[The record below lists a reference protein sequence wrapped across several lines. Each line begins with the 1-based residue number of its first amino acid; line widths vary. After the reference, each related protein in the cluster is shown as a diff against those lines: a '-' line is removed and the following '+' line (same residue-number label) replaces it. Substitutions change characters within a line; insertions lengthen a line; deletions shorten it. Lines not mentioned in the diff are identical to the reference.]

1 MHNEILHIG
10 RFTLHGYSMM
20 IAIGFIVAMGVC
32 LLKAKKDNK
41 DSDIITDIGLISV
54 LAGFLGAKI
63 LYIIVDYK
71 ELFSNPK
78 NVIGFPQIFSGFVVY
93 GGIIAATI
101 IMLIYSKIKKVD
113 FFEYIDYIIPHVAIV
128 QGFGRIGCFLAG
140 CCYGAETTSPLGVVF
155 PEGSIAPAGIRL
167 WPTQLFSAA
176 GNFVIAGILFLA
188 VYVIKIKKKG
198 NICVLYLILYSIGRF
213 LVEFLRN
220 DARGSVG
227 ALSTSQFI
235 AIFTLVAGIA
245 LGVYINIIK
254 KDNQSDKNEAKTDK

>member
-41 DSDIITDIGLISV
+41 DSDVITDIGLISV

-93 GGIIAATI
+93 GGIIGGA
-101 IMLIYSKIKKVD
+101 LGVFIYSKVKKIN
-113 FFEYIDYIIPHVAIV
+113 FLEYLDYMIPFIAVV

-140 CCYGAETTSPLGVVF
+140 CCYGGPTDSFLGVVF
-155 PEGSIAPAGIRL
+155 PQGSIAPSGIKL
-167 WPTQLFSAA
+167 WPTQLFSAIGDFA
-176 GNFVIAGILFLA
+176 IAGILIA
-188 VYVIKIKKKG
+188 ISYKNKKHG
-198 NICVLYLILYSIGRF
+198 NICILYVILYGVGRF
-213 LVEFLRN
+213 IVEFFRN
-220 DARGSVG
+220 DLRGNIG
-227 ALSTSQFI
+227 AFSTSQFI
-235 AIFTLVAGIA
+235 SLIMVPIAIVLGI
-245 LGVYINIIK
+245 LLNFVK
-254 KDNQSDKNEAKTDK
+254 KNKEKENEKQG